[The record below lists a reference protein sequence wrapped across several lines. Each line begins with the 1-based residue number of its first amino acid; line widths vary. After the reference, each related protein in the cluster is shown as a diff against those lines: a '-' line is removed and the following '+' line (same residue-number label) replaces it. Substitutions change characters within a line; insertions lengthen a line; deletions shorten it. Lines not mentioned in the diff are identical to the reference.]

1 MTRRKRNYA
10 CRRKIEPFRTTMI
23 ITGETK
29 KMKRLMEQ
37 NERKKGKNC
46 SVGFDVL
53 HLLLT
58 AKAFSSLARAVS
70 LSLSLSLSS
79 PSYSSTSTVALGMYA
94 TESLLYFGTSFPF
107 SPLFFYIFIHRLL
120 LFLYVCVC

>member
-58 AKAFSSLARAVS
+58 AKAFSSLSRAVS
-70 LSLSLSLSS
+70 LSLSLFSVLFFNFYCCSRNVCDRIS
-79 PSYSSTSTVALGMYA
+79 
-94 TESLLYFGTSFPF
+94 SLLWHIISFF
-107 SPLFFYIFIHRLL
+107 STF
-120 LFLYVCVC
+120 FLYIHSSLVVIFVCMCM